1 MENQKGKSQNTYPSA
16 LFQVATPVMAA
27 IPVWLQ
33 FLEDVHSFHGLSQY
47 PSFREGKALAQ
58 RNLAGY
64 SPWGRRIRTPL
75 SDYATAIL
83 RCQW

>member
-33 FLEDVHSFHGLSQY
+33 FLEDVHSFHGLSSHQKGPPGTLSSDTATSY
-47 PSFREGKALAQ
+47 FSHSSPRLIIALLLLLNAE
-58 RNLAGY
+58 LLH
-64 SPWGRRIRTPL
+64 P
-75 SDYATAIL
+75 
-83 RCQW
+83 